1 MVFDELRALS
11 ATCMPVD
18 LERFAALK
26 ERVTEVVHDILRGSL
41 QKTQDMVSTLIK
53 LELAHINTNHPDFIG
68 GARAVAQLN
77 EPPAQEAPQPPRL
90 AAGAAAAS
98 LPADPAS
105 LLRRTI
111 PDGTRIVLVSCNGA
125 LVTAPPDG
133 RGAVSATAMAP
144 SPSTCFVVRWLLD
157 GETSG
162 LYRLGLQS
170 GATGKWLSCNPAS
183 MFASSVLKVDACV
196 NKNLEQRIHS
206 FCLLLLLLLLFFF
219 FFFFFFFI
227 LSFILIPKL
236 TFTFL
241 YNHYVQ
247 LSLGTRPASPSP
259 SM

>member
-77 EPPAQEAPQPPRL
+77 EPPPQEAPQPPRL

-98 LPADPAS
+98 LPTDPAS

-196 NKNLEQRIHS
+196 LEQRIHS
-206 FCLLLLLLLLFFF
+206 FCLLLLLLLLLFFF
-219 FFFFFFFI
+219 FFFSLHTLFHINTETYVYFSI
-227 LSFILIPKL
+227 
-236 TFTFL
+236 L

-247 LSLGTRPASPSP
+247 LSLETRPASPSP